1 VISYWDSF
9 LGQNSSSKSYNLI
22 WSVRNDPSPKVRL
35 IAATCLSYYL
45 ECVRN
50 FFTLAASE
58 NTVHQNSSSFSN
70 NQTLTSSS
78 FVPMSYSIANL
89 IRQLHSDLNYSLNNF
104 ETFSLNQIQLL
115 KCMQCLIKAT
125 PYQKLKPG
133 LVYKLISNL
142 HLQLTLKSKKNNEN
156 SSIVI
161 NEILNCLLLI
171 LTNHHQLAEVHLALI
186 SNSNKNQ
193 QDAASKA
200 STNTTKDEL
209 DNLSEKLEQISTV
222 FKAPVITQSRVTYFY
237 TNESKNLNNSHS
249 FNESLTASGQMTPL
263 FNDLIGQDDTNKSWL
278 VNYCLKYYT
287 LINSND
293 HKLVCL
299 DLLQII
305 CKKYFDLLRR
315 DLFFDDIT
323 QLILNNIDLMNDT
336 EQIQMKTLKLLEE
349 LARCLATIE
358 LRTMTNIDLNDCCKF
373 WSSLLNSK
381 LIPHIL
387 CNEQQYVLSSC
398 ACDCLAGI
406 GASIFELLP
415 FQKRIYCL
423 TNLLHLTKSNS
434 SLIRSSSVRALGVYV
449 TFTSLKEDQNFLN
462 DLSQCLYTLLNNDTN
477 NLVRQK
483 AAWSLSN
490 LSEVLVENQD
500 KLGKAFMDDFNLTI
514 WFRLLE
520 ISSNTCA
527 KESDKLKTYLVRTI
541 GNLIRYITRF
551 DSETIGKELKDLKRV
566 EKVITKS
573 IEALCSCR
581 NVKMLKV
588 KWNLSHS
595 IGVAIHSFS
604 TWQLQASNT
613 NWLIMFYDTLLDLF
627 TQSTNFKVRIN
638 ACIALMSVNL
648 ADKTSCIYMNHH
660 LNGINESIYI
670 RLWISLIDAFYK
682 INNENIT
689 QIDATN
695 ELQHKTT
702 LLHQV
707 IFINLLILSL
717 IKLYFKV
724 M

>member
-1 VISYWDSF
+1 MEFV
-9 LGQNSSSKSYNLI
+9 NS
-22 WSVRNDPSPKVRL
+22 
-35 IAATCLSYYL
+35 
-45 ECVRN
+45 
-50 FFTLAASE
+50 
-58 NTVHQNSSSFSN
+58 
-70 NQTLTSSS
+70 
-78 FVPMSYSIANL
+78 
-89 IRQLHSDLNYSLNNF
+89 
-104 ETFSLNQIQLL
+104 
-115 KCMQCLIKAT
+115 
-125 PYQKLKPG
+125 
-133 LVYKLISNL
+133 
-142 HLQLTLKSKKNNEN
+142 
-156 SSIVI
+156 
-161 NEILNCLLLI
+161 
-171 LTNHHQLAEVHLALI
+171 
-186 SNSNKNQ
+186 
-193 QDAASKA
+193 
-200 STNTTKDEL
+200 
-209 DNLSEKLEQISTV
+209 
-222 FKAPVITQSRVTYFY
+222 
-237 TNESKNLNNSHS
+237 
-249 FNESLTASGQMTPL
+249 
-263 FNDLIGQDDTNKSWL
+263 
-278 VNYCLKYYT
+278 
-287 LINSND
+287 
-293 HKLVCL
+293 
-299 DLLQII
+299 
-305 CKKYFDLLRR
+305 
-315 DLFFDDIT
+315 
-323 QLILNNIDLMNDT
+323 
-336 EQIQMKTLKLLEE
+336 
-349 LARCLATIE
+349 
-358 LRTMTNIDLNDCCKF
+358 
-373 WSSLLNSK
+373 
-381 LIPHIL
+381 
-387 CNEQQYVLSSC
+387 
-398 ACDCLAGI
+398 
-406 GASIFELLP
+406 
-415 FQKRIYCL
+415 
-423 TNLLHLTKSNS
+423 
-434 SLIRSSSVRALGVYV
+434 
-449 TFTSLKEDQNFLN
+449 
-462 DLSQCLYTLLNNDTN
+462 NDTN